1 MVVVVIAVSSVFIT
15 DGVKDLRLEI
25 FNKIIG
31 ILKKIEQN
39 IFKAGRENVRE
50 FKETCVIL
58 QTL

>member
-1 MVVVVIAVSSVFIT
+1 MI
-15 DGVKDLRLEI
+15 KI

-31 ILKKIEQN
+31 IIKEIEQN